1 MVDKKK
7 KKMVITTL
15 VCVLVFIAVG
25 YALLTQ
31 AIKVGVEGTLNGVW
45 DVYISDIKLKN
56 STGRAQEVNPASVSN
71 KVNANFEVDLYMP
84 GDSVEYEVT
93 VKNDGNIDATLR
105 TVTTNATNTNEDI
118 RFTHTIK
125 QGEVLKKESETK
137 FTFKIVFDERATT
150 LPTNSDPIEVTMKLD
165 YLQNTG
171 NSLYVPTN
179 ITTDNTCF
187 SYNASGVITKYDYS
201 CGNEVSI
208 PESIDGVNIK
218 SIANNAFVAS
228 DNTKPLQSINMENAS
243 YLTTFSFSDFTNLK
257 HATLPRTLVEIP
269 QMAFFNCPLTTINLP
284 GTVEKIGNYAFKGT
298 SLSGS
303 LYLPNSLKTIG
314 VRAFASLK
322 LTGTLTIPD
331 SVTTISN
338 EAFNN
343 NKFTKLVIGQNSS
356 LTTIGDYAFS
366 GTSLSGS
373 LYLPNSLKTIGVR
386 AFASLKLTGT
396 LTIPDSVTT
405 ISSEAFYNNKFTKLV
420 IGQNSSLTTIGNNA
434 FRNNQISNAIAL
446 PKSLTTVGYNAFRA
460 NSISKLALNYGL
472 KSIGYEAFESNKIT
486 GTINIPVTVE
496 KIDTQAFNSN
506 QIEAVIF
513 NKNSALTTLGSYAFA
528 QNKISNAIMM
538 PKGLTKI
545 SSYVFSNNTISSL
558 SFEEGSV
565 ATVIERNAFSAQS
578 NSIKGKLEIPA
589 SVTSIDF
596 WAFTRALNV
605 ESLTFGENSKLT
617 TLGEAVFT
625 NNIIKKVVIPSSL
638 VSINW
643 GGQRGSFTQAGI
655 EELIFEENSHLEKID
670 ALAFQL
676 NKISKVVI
684 PKSVKT
690 IGVQAFHSNQI
701 ASLTFEAGSVLTTVG
716 EQAFSINA
724 LTTEGLGKLPSTLTS
739 LATNAFLRN
748 PGLTQITL
756 TSPTDIEGWP
766 DGGTA
771 DVYYGNDKLAKIVY
785 ER

>member
-269 QMAFFNCPLTTINLP
+269 QKAFFNCPLTTINLP
-284 GTVEKIGNYAFKGT
+284 DTVEKIDNYAFGGT

-314 VRAFASLK
+314 ISAFE
-322 LTGTLTIPD
+322 G
-331 SVTTISN
+331 
-338 EAFNN
+338 
-343 NKFTKLVIGQNSS
+343 
-356 LTTIGDYAFS
+356 
-366 GTSLSGS
+366 
-373 LYLPNSLKTIGVR
+373 
-386 AFASLKLTGT
+386 LKLTGT

-472 KSIGYEAFESNKIT
+472 KSIGYEAFEGNKIT

-496 KIDTQAFNSN
+496 KIDAQAFRLN

-513 NKNSALTTLGSYAFA
+513 NKNSALTTLGYYAFA
-528 QNKISNAIMM
+528 QNKISNVIMIPKNLKAIQEF
-538 PKGLTKI
+538 TFWSNII
-545 SSYVFSNNTISSL
+545 SGVT
-558 SFEEGSV
+558 FEEGSQLKSIGKRAFQANYDSNG
-565 ATVIERNAFSAQS
+565 ATITGSLN
-578 NSIKGKLEIPA
+578 IPP
-589 SVTSIDF
+589 S
-596 WAFTRALNV
+596 V
-605 ESLTFGENSKLT
+605 ESIGFMAFKEALKNIDELNFGENSQLKT
-617 TLGEAVFT
+617 IYSAAFASSH
-625 NNIIKKVVIPSSL
+625 IKKVTIPKS
-638 VSINW
+638 VTTIEK
-643 GGQRGSFTQAGI
+643 TQSQGAAFESAGI
-655 EELIFEENSHLEKID
+655 EELIFEEGSQLETIDNAVFSQNS
-670 ALAFQL
+670 
-676 NKISKVVI
+676 ISKVVI

-690 IGVQAFHSNQI
+690 INPLAFYRNRIS
-701 ASLTFEAGSVLTTVG
+701 SLTFEEGSQLTTIG
-716 EQAFSINA
+716 NEAFNRNL
-724 LTTEGLGKLPSTLTS
+724 LTNDGLGKLPSTLTT
-739 LATNAFLRN
+739 LATNAFISN
-748 PGLTQITL
+748 PSLTKITL
-756 TSPTDIEGWP
+756 TSPIDIDGWA
-766 DGGTA
+766 DGSTVDGKT
-771 DVYYGNDKLAKIVY
+771 VTY

>member
-15 VCVLVFIAVG
+15 VCVLVFMAVG

-243 YLTTFSFSDFTNLK
+243 YLTTFSFSNFTNLK

-269 QMAFFNCPLTTINLP
+269 QKAFFNCPLTTINLP

-314 VRAFASLK
+314 ISAFEGLK
-322 LTGTLTIPD
+322 LTRTLTIPD

-338 EAFNN
+338 EAFYND
-343 NKFTKLVIGQNSS
+343 KFTKLVIG
-356 LTTIGDYAFS
+356 
-366 GTSLSGS
+366 
-373 LYLPNSLKTIGVR
+373 P
-386 AFASLKLTGT
+386 
-396 LTIPDSVTT
+396 
-405 ISSEAFYNNKFTKLV
+405 
-420 IGQNSSLTTIGNNA
+420 NSSLTTIGNNA

-460 NSISKLALNYGL
+460 NSIPKLALNYGL

-496 KIDTQAFNSN
+496 KIDTQAFRKN

-513 NKNSALTTLGSYAFA
+513 NKNSALTTLGSYAFSN
-528 QNKISNAIMM
+528 NKISNAIMM

-565 ATVIERNAFSAQS
+565 ATVIERNAFSDQAK
-578 NSIKGKLEIPA
+578 SIKGTLEIPA
-589 SVTSIDF
+589 SVTSINF
-596 WAFTRALNV
+596 WAFTGALNV
-605 ESLTFGENSKLT
+605 ESLTFGENSKLI

-638 VSINW
+638 VTIGS
-643 GGQRGSFTQAGI
+643 GGQGGAFTNAGI
-655 EELIFEENSHLEKID
+655 EELIFEENSHLETI
-670 ALAFQL
+670 ATRAFQI
-676 NKISKVVI
+676 NKISSVVI

-690 IGVQAFHSNQI
+690 ISFNAFGNNTIKNLS
-701 ASLTFEAGSVLTTVG
+701 FEAGSVLTTVG
-716 EQAFSINA
+716 EQAFSMNA
-724 LTTEGLGKLPSTLTS
+724 LTTEGLGKFPSTLTS
-739 LATNAFLRN
+739 LGTNAFSGN
-748 PGLTQITL
+748 SGLTQITL

-766 DGGTA
+766 DGGTV
-771 DVYYGNDKLAKIVY
+771 DVYYGKLAKIVY

>member
-269 QMAFFNCPLTTINLP
+269 QKAFFNCPLTTINLP

-303 LYLPNSLKTIG
+303 LYLPKSLKTIG
-314 VRAFASLK
+314 ISAFDSLK

-338 EAFNN
+338 
-343 NKFTKLVIGQNSS
+343 
-356 LTTIGDYAFS
+356 
-366 GTSLSGS
+366 
-373 LYLPNSLKTIGVR
+373 
-386 AFASLKLTGT
+386 
-396 LTIPDSVTT
+396 
-405 ISSEAFYNNKFTKLV
+405 EAFYNNKFTKLV

-446 PKSLTTVGYNAFRA
+446 PKSVTTIGNNTFCN
-460 NSISKLALNYGL
+460 NSIPELALNYGL
-472 KSIGYEAFESNKIT
+472 KSIGSHAFDTNKIT

-496 KIDTQAFNSN
+496 KIDTQAFKSN

-528 QNKISNAIMM
+528 QNKISNVIMI
-538 PKGLTKI
+538 PKNLKALQEFTFFSNKI
-545 SSYVFSNNTISSL
+545 SGVT
-558 SFEEGSV
+558 FEEGSQLKS
-565 ATVIERNAFSAQS
+565 IGKRAFQANRDS
-578 NSIKGKLEIPA
+578 NGSTMTGSLNIPP
-589 SVTSIDF
+589 S
-596 WAFTRALNV
+596 V
-605 ESLTFGENSKLT
+605 ESVGFMAFKEALKNIDELNFGENSQLKT
-617 TLGEAVFT
+617 IYSAAFASSH
-625 NNIIKKVVIPSSL
+625 IKKVTIPKS
-638 VSINW
+638 VTTIEK
-643 GGQRGSFTQAGI
+643 TQSQGAAFESAGI
-655 EELIFEENSHLEKID
+655 EELIFEEGSQLETIDNAVFSQNS
-670 ALAFQL
+670 
-676 NKISKVVI
+676 ISKVVI

-690 IGVQAFHSNQI
+690 INSSAFYRNRIS
-701 ASLTFEAGSVLTTVG
+701 SLTFEEGSQLTTIG
-716 EQAFSINA
+716 NEAFNNNS
-724 LTTEGLGKLPSTLTS
+724 LTNDGLGKLPSTLTT
-739 LATNAFLRN
+739 LATNAFISN
-748 PGLTQITL
+748 PSLTKITL
-756 TSPTDIEGWP
+756 TSPTDIDGWA
-766 DGGTA
+766 DGSTVDGKT
-771 DVYYGNDKLAKIVY
+771 VTY

>member
-257 HATLPRTLVEIP
+257 HATLPRTLVEIS
-269 QMAFFNCPLTTINLP
+269 QKAFFNCPLTTINLP
-284 GTVEKIGNYAFKGT
+284 GTVEKIGNYAFEGT

-303 LYLPNSLKTIG
+303 LYLPNSLKAIG
-314 VRAFASLK
+314 M
-322 LTGTLTIPD
+322 G
-331 SVTTISN
+331 
-338 EAFNN
+338 
-343 NKFTKLVIGQNSS
+343 
-356 LTTIGDYAFS
+356 
-366 GTSLSGS
+366 
-373 LYLPNSLKTIGVR
+373 

-420 IGQNSSLTTIGNNA
+420 IGPNSSLTTIGNNA

-528 QNKISNAIMM
+528 QNKISNVIMI
-538 PKGLTKI
+538 PKNLKVIQEFTFWSNII
-545 SSYVFSNNTISSL
+545 SGVT
-558 SFEEGSV
+558 FEEGSQLKSIGKRAFQFNYDSNG
-565 ATVIERNAFSAQS
+565 ATITGSLN
-578 NSIKGKLEIPA
+578 IPP
-589 SVTSIDF
+589 S
-596 WAFTRALNV
+596 V
-605 ESLTFGENSKLT
+605 ESVGFMAFKEALKNIDELNFGENSQLKT
-617 TLGEAVFT
+617 IYSAAFAVSH
-625 NNIIKKVVIPSSL
+625 IKKVTIPKSVTTMERNMSQGAAFQ
-638 VSINW
+638 S
-643 GGQRGSFTQAGI
+643 AGI
-655 EELIFEENSHLEKID
+655 KELIFEEGSQLETIDNAVFSQNS
-670 ALAFQL
+670 
-676 NKISKVVI
+676 ISKVVI

-690 IGVQAFHSNQI
+690 INPLAFYRNRIS
-701 ASLTFEAGSVLTTVG
+701 SLTFEEGSQLTTIG
-716 EQAFSINA
+716 NEAFNNNS
-724 LTTEGLGKLPSTLTS
+724 LTNDGLGKLPSTLTT
-739 LATNAFLRN
+739 LATNAFISN
-748 PGLTQITL
+748 PSLTKITL
-756 TSPTDIEGWP
+756 TSPTDIDGWA
-766 DGGTA
+766 DGSTVDGKT
-771 DVYYGNDKLAKIVY
+771 VTY

>member
-218 SIANNAFVAS
+218 SIATNAFVAS

-269 QMAFFNCPLTTINLP
+269 QKAFFNCPLTTINLP

-314 VRAFASLK
+314 ISAFE
-322 LTGTLTIPD
+322 G
-331 SVTTISN
+331 
-338 EAFNN
+338 
-343 NKFTKLVIGQNSS
+343 
-356 LTTIGDYAFS
+356 
-366 GTSLSGS
+366 
-373 LYLPNSLKTIGVR
+373 
-386 AFASLKLTGT
+386 LKLTGT

-496 KIDTQAFNSN
+496 KIDAQAFKSN

-513 NKNSALTTLGSYAFA
+513 NKDSALTTLGSYAFSN
-528 QNKISNAIMM
+528 NKISNAIMM

-565 ATVIERNAFSAQS
+565 ATVIERNAFSGQAK
-578 NSIKGKLEIPA
+578 SIKGTLEIPA

-596 WAFTRALNV
+596 WAFTGALDVNL
-605 ESLTFGENSKLT
+605 LTFGENSKLI
-617 TLGEAVFT
+617 TLGEVVFT

-638 VSINW
+638 VTVGS
-643 GGQRGSFTQAGI
+643 GGQGGAFTNAGI
-655 EELIFEENSHLEKID
+655 EELIFEENSHLETIETR
-670 ALAFQL
+670 AFQI
-676 NKISKVVI
+676 NKISSVVI

-690 IGVQAFHSNQI
+690 ISFNAFGNNAIKNLS
-701 ASLTFEAGSVLTTVG
+701 FEAGSVLTTIG
-716 EQAFSINA
+716 EQAFSLNA
-724 LTTEGLGKLPSTLTS
+724 LTTEGLGKLPNTLTS
-739 LATNAFLRN
+739 LATNAFSAN
-748 PGLTQITL
+748 AGLTQITL
-756 TSPTDIEGWP
+756 TSPTDLEGWP
-766 DGGTA
+766 DGGTV
-771 DVYYGNDKLAKIVY
+771 DVYYGKLAKIVY

>member
-56 STGRAQEVNPASVSN
+56 STGRAQELNPAYVSN

-105 TVTTNATNTNEDI
+105 TIATNATNTNEDI

-208 PESIDGVNIK
+208 PESIDGVNIN

-243 YLTTFSFSDFTNLK
+243 YLTTFTFSDFTNLK
-257 HATLPRTLVEIP
+257 YATLPKTLVEIP
-269 QMAFFNCPLTTINLP
+269 QKAFFNCPLTTINLP
-284 GTVEKIGNYAFKGT
+284 DTVEKIDNYAFKGT

-303 LYLPNSLKTIG
+303 LYLPKSLKTIG
-314 VRAFASLK
+314 VGAFDSLK

-338 EAFNN
+338 EAFYN
-343 NKFTKLVIGQNSS
+343 NKFTKLVISQNSS
-356 LTTIGDYAFS
+356 LTTIGD
-366 GTSLSGS
+366 
-373 LYLPNSLKTIGVR
+373 
-386 AFASLKLTGT
+386 
-396 LTIPDSVTT
+396 
-405 ISSEAFYNNKFTKLV
+405 
-420 IGQNSSLTTIGNNA
+420 NA

-446 PKSLTTVGYNAFRA
+446 PKSVITIGNNTFCN

-472 KSIGYEAFESNKIT
+472 KSIGNYAFGTNKIT

-496 KIDTQAFNSN
+496 KIDAQAFKSN
-506 QIEAVIF
+506 KIEAVIF

-528 QNKISNAIMM
+528 QNKISNVIMI
-538 PKGLTKI
+538 PKNLKVIQEFTFWSNII
-545 SSYVFSNNTISSL
+545 SGVT
-558 SFEEGSV
+558 FEEGSQLKSIGNRAFQANRDSNG
-565 ATVIERNAFSAQS
+565 ATITGSLN
-578 NSIKGKLEIPA
+578 IPP
-589 SVTSIDF
+589 S
-596 WAFTRALNV
+596 V
-605 ESLTFGENSKLT
+605 ESIGFMAFKEALKNIDELNFGENSQLKT
-617 TLGEAVFT
+617 IYSAAFASSH
-625 NNIIKKVVIPSSL
+625 IKKVTIPKSVTTMERNMSQGAAFE
-638 VSINW
+638 S
-643 GGQRGSFTQAGI
+643 AGI
-655 EELIFEENSHLEKID
+655 EELIFEEGSQLETIDNAVFSQNS
-670 ALAFQL
+670 
-676 NKISKVVI
+676 ISKVVI

-690 IGVQAFHSNQI
+690 INSLAFYRNRIS
-701 ASLTFEAGSVLTTVG
+701 SLTFEEGSQLTTIG
-716 EQAFSINA
+716 DEAFNNNS
-724 LTTEGLGKLPSTLTS
+724 LTNDGLGKLPSTLTT
-739 LATNAFLRN
+739 LATNAFILN
-748 PGLTQITL
+748 PSLTKITL

-766 DGGTA
+766 DGSTVDGKT
-771 DVYYGNDKLAKIVY
+771 VTY

>member
-15 VCVLVFIAVG
+15 VCVLVFMAVG

-331 SVTTISN
+331 SVTTIS
-338 EAFNN
+338 
-343 NKFTKLVIGQNSS
+343 
-356 LTTIGDYAFS
+356 
-366 GTSLSGS
+366 
-373 LYLPNSLKTIGVR
+373 
-386 AFASLKLTGT
+386 
-396 LTIPDSVTT
+396 
-405 ISSEAFYNNKFTKLV
+405 SEAFYNNKFTKLV

-643 GGQRGSFTQAGI
+643 GGQGGSFTQAGI

>member
-218 SIANNAFVAS
+218 SIANDAFVAS

-257 HATLPRTLVEIP
+257 HTTLPKTLVEIP
-269 QMAFFNCPLTTINLP
+269 QAAFFNCPLTTINLP
-284 GTVEKIGNYAFKGT
+284 DTVEKIDNYAFEGT

-303 LYLPNSLKTIG
+303 LYLPNSLKTVGIS
-314 VRAFASLK
+314 AFE
-322 LTGTLTIPD
+322 G
-331 SVTTISN
+331 
-338 EAFNN
+338 
-343 NKFTKLVIGQNSS
+343 
-356 LTTIGDYAFS
+356 
-366 GTSLSGS
+366 
-373 LYLPNSLKTIGVR
+373 
-386 AFASLKLTGT
+386 LKLTGT

-472 KSIGYEAFESNKIT
+472 KSIGYEAFEGNKIT

-496 KIDTQAFNSN
+496 KIDAQAFRLN

-513 NKNSALTTLGSYAFA
+513 NKNSALTTLGYYAFA
-528 QNKISNAIMM
+528 QNKISNVIMIPKNLKAIQEF
-538 PKGLTKI
+538 TFWSNII
-545 SSYVFSNNTISSL
+545 SGVT
-558 SFEEGSV
+558 FEEGSQLKSIGKRAFQANYDSNG
-565 ATVIERNAFSAQS
+565 ATITGSLN
-578 NSIKGKLEIPA
+578 IPP
-589 SVTSIDF
+589 S
-596 WAFTRALNV
+596 V
-605 ESLTFGENSKLT
+605 ESIGFMAFKEALKNIDELNFGENSQLKT
-617 TLGEAVFT
+617 IYSAAFASSH
-625 NNIIKKVVIPSSL
+625 IKKVTIPKS
-638 VSINW
+638 VTTIEK
-643 GGQRGSFTQAGI
+643 TQSQGAAFESAGI
-655 EELIFEENSHLEKID
+655 EELIFEEGSQLETIDNAVFSQNS
-670 ALAFQL
+670 
-676 NKISKVVI
+676 ISKVVI

-690 IGVQAFHSNQI
+690 INPLAFYRNRIS
-701 ASLTFEAGSVLTTVG
+701 SLTFEEGSQLTTIG
-716 EQAFSINA
+716 NGAFNNNS
-724 LTTEGLGKLPSTLTS
+724 LTNDGLGKLPSTLTT
-739 LATNAFLRN
+739 LATNAFISN
-748 PGLTQITL
+748 PSLTKITL
-756 TSPTDIEGWP
+756 TSPIDIDGWA
-766 DGGTA
+766 DGSTVDGKT
-771 DVYYGNDKLAKIVY
+771 VTY

>member
-269 QMAFFNCPLTTINLP
+269 QKAFFNCPLTTINLP
-284 GTVEKIGNYAFKGT
+284 GTVEKIGNYAFEGT

-303 LYLPNSLKTIG
+303 LYLPNSLKAIG
-314 VRAFASLK
+314 M
-322 LTGTLTIPD
+322 G
-331 SVTTISN
+331 
-338 EAFNN
+338 
-343 NKFTKLVIGQNSS
+343 
-356 LTTIGDYAFS
+356 
-366 GTSLSGS
+366 
-373 LYLPNSLKTIGVR
+373 

-420 IGQNSSLTTIGNNA
+420 IGPNSSLTTIGNNA

-496 KIDTQAFNSN
+496 KIDTQAFQSN

-528 QNKISNAIMM
+528 QNKISNVIMI
-538 PKGLTKI
+538 PKNLKALQEFTFWSNII
-545 SSYVFSNNTISSL
+545 SGVT
-558 SFEEGSV
+558 FEEGSQLKSIGKRAFQFNYDSNG
-565 ATVIERNAFSAQS
+565 ATITGSLN
-578 NSIKGKLEIPA
+578 IPP
-589 SVTSIDF
+589 S
-596 WAFTRALNV
+596 V
-605 ESLTFGENSKLT
+605 ESVGFMAFKEALKNIDELNFGENSQLKT
-617 TLGEAVFT
+617 IYSAAFASSR
-625 NNIIKKVVIPSSL
+625 IKKVTIPKSVTTIEKNQSQGAAFE
-638 VSINW
+638 S
-643 GGQRGSFTQAGI
+643 AGI
-655 EELIFEENSHLEKID
+655 EELIFEEGSQLETIDNAVFSQNS
-670 ALAFQL
+670 
-676 NKISKVVI
+676 ISKVVI

-690 IGVQAFHSNQI
+690 INPLAFYRNRIS
-701 ASLTFEAGSVLTTVG
+701 SLTFEEGSQLTTIG
-716 EQAFSINA
+716 NGAFNNNS
-724 LTTEGLGKLPSTLTS
+724 LTNDGLGKLPSTLTT
-739 LATNAFLRN
+739 LATNAFISN
-748 PGLTQITL
+748 PSLTKITL
-756 TSPTDIEGWP
+756 TSPTDIDGWA
-766 DGGTA
+766 DGSTVDGKT
-771 DVYYGNDKLAKIVY
+771 VTY

>member
-269 QMAFFNCPLTTINLP
+269 QKAFFNCPLTTINLP

-314 VRAFASLK
+314 IGAFDSLK

-338 EAFNN
+338 EAF
-343 NKFTKLVIGQNSS
+343 
-356 LTTIGDYAFS
+356 
-366 GTSLSGS
+366 
-373 LYLPNSLKTIGVR
+373 
-386 AFASLKLTGT
+386 
-396 LTIPDSVTT
+396 
-405 ISSEAFYNNKFTKLV
+405 YNNKFTKLV
-420 IGQNSSLTTIGNNA
+420 ISQNSSLTTIGNNA

-446 PKSLTTVGYNAFRA
+446 PKSVTTIGNNTFCN
-460 NSISKLALNYGL
+460 NSIPELALNYGL
-472 KSIGYEAFESNKIT
+472 KSIGNYAFGTNKIT

-496 KIDTQAFNSN
+496 KIDAQAFKSN

-513 NKNSALTTLGSYAFA
+513 NKDSALTTLGSYAFS

-565 ATVIERNAFSAQS
+565 ATVIERNAFSGQAK
-578 NSIKGKLEIPA
+578 SIKGTLEIPA

-596 WAFTRALNV
+596 WAFTGALDVNL
-605 ESLTFGENSKLT
+605 LTFGENSKLI

-638 VSINW
+638 VTVGS
-643 GGQRGSFTQAGI
+643 GGQGGAFTNAGI
-655 EELIFEENSHLEKID
+655 EELIFEENSHLETIETR
-670 ALAFQL
+670 AFQI
-676 NKISKVVI
+676 NKISSVVI

-690 IGVQAFHSNQI
+690 ISFNAFSHNTIKNLS
-701 ASLTFEAGSVLTTVG
+701 FEAGSVLTTIG
-716 EQAFSINA
+716 KEAFSLNA
-724 LTTEGLGKLPSTLTS
+724 LTTEGLGKLPNTLTS
-739 LATNAFLRN
+739 LATNAFSAN
-748 PGLTQITL
+748 AGLTQITL

-766 DGGTA
+766 DGGTV
-771 DVYYGNDKLAKIVY
+771 DVYYGKLAKIVY

>member
-218 SIANNAFVAS
+218 SIANDAFVAS

-257 HATLPRTLVEIP
+257 HTTLPKTLVEIP
-269 QMAFFNCPLTTINLP
+269 QAAFFNCPLTTINLP
-284 GTVEKIGNYAFKGT
+284 DTVEKIDNYAFEGT

-314 VRAFASLK
+314 ISAFE
-322 LTGTLTIPD
+322 G
-331 SVTTISN
+331 
-338 EAFNN
+338 
-343 NKFTKLVIGQNSS
+343 
-356 LTTIGDYAFS
+356 
-366 GTSLSGS
+366 
-373 LYLPNSLKTIGVR
+373 
-386 AFASLKLTGT
+386 LKLTGT

-472 KSIGYEAFESNKIT
+472 KSIGYEAFEGNKIT

-496 KIDTQAFNSN
+496 KIDAQAFRLN

-513 NKNSALTTLGSYAFA
+513 NKNSALTTLGYYAFA
-528 QNKISNAIMM
+528 QNKISNVIMIPKNLKAIQEF
-538 PKGLTKI
+538 TFWSNII
-545 SSYVFSNNTISSL
+545 SGVT
-558 SFEEGSV
+558 FEEGSQLKSIGKRAFQANYDSNG
-565 ATVIERNAFSAQS
+565 ATITGSLN
-578 NSIKGKLEIPA
+578 IPP
-589 SVTSIDF
+589 S
-596 WAFTRALNV
+596 V
-605 ESLTFGENSKLT
+605 ESIGFMAFKEALKNIDELNFGENSQLKT
-617 TLGEAVFT
+617 IYSAAFASSH
-625 NNIIKKVVIPSSL
+625 IKKVTIPKS
-638 VSINW
+638 VTTIEK
-643 GGQRGSFTQAGI
+643 TQSQGAAFESAGI
-655 EELIFEENSHLEKID
+655 EELIFEEGSQLETIDNAVFSQNS
-670 ALAFQL
+670 
-676 NKISKVVI
+676 ISKVVI

-690 IGVQAFHSNQI
+690 INPLAFYRNRIS
-701 ASLTFEAGSVLTTVG
+701 SLTFEEGSQLTTIG
-716 EQAFSINA
+716 NEAFNNNS
-724 LTTEGLGKLPSTLTS
+724 LTNDGLGKLPSTLTT
-739 LATNAFLRN
+739 LATNAFISN
-748 PGLTQITL
+748 PSLTKITL
-756 TSPTDIEGWP
+756 TSPIDIDGWA
-766 DGGTA
+766 DGSTVDGKT
-771 DVYYGNDKLAKIVY
+771 VTY

>member
-125 QGEVLKKESETK
+125 QGEVLKKESETT

-150 LPTNSDPIEVTMKLD
+150 LPTNPDPIEVTMKLD

-218 SIANNAFVAS
+218 SIANDAFVAS

-257 HATLPRTLVEIP
+257 HTTLPKTLVEIP
-269 QMAFFNCPLTTINLP
+269 QAAFFNCPLTTINLP
-284 GTVEKIGNYAFKGT
+284 DTVEKIDNYAFGGT

-314 VRAFASLK
+314 ISAFE
-322 LTGTLTIPD
+322 G
-331 SVTTISN
+331 
-338 EAFNN
+338 
-343 NKFTKLVIGQNSS
+343 
-356 LTTIGDYAFS
+356 
-366 GTSLSGS
+366 
-373 LYLPNSLKTIGVR
+373 
-386 AFASLKLTGT
+386 LKLTGT

-472 KSIGYEAFESNKIT
+472 KSIGYEAFEGNKIT

-496 KIDTQAFNSN
+496 KIDAQAFRLN

-513 NKNSALTTLGSYAFA
+513 NKNSALTTLGYYAFA
-528 QNKISNAIMM
+528 QNKISNVIMIPKNLKAIQEF
-538 PKGLTKI
+538 TFWSNII
-545 SSYVFSNNTISSL
+545 SGVT
-558 SFEEGSV
+558 FEEGSQLKSIGKRAFQFNYDSNG
-565 ATVIERNAFSAQS
+565 ATITGSLN
-578 NSIKGKLEIPA
+578 IPP
-589 SVTSIDF
+589 S
-596 WAFTRALNV
+596 V
-605 ESLTFGENSKLT
+605 ESIGFMAFKEALKNIDELNFGENSQLKT
-617 TLGEAVFT
+617 IYSAAFASSH
-625 NNIIKKVVIPSSL
+625 IKKVTIPKS
-638 VSINW
+638 VTTIEK
-643 GGQRGSFTQAGI
+643 TQSQGAAFESAGI
-655 EELIFEENSHLEKID
+655 EELIFEEGSQLETIDNAVFSQNS
-670 ALAFQL
+670 
-676 NKISKVVI
+676 ISKVVI

-690 IGVQAFHSNQI
+690 INPLAFYRNRIS
-701 ASLTFEAGSVLTTVG
+701 SLTFEEGSQLTTIG
-716 EQAFSINA
+716 NEAFNNNS
-724 LTTEGLGKLPSTLTS
+724 LTNDGLGKLPSTLTT
-739 LATNAFLRN
+739 LATNAFISN
-748 PGLTQITL
+748 PSLTKITL
-756 TSPTDIEGWP
+756 TSPTDIDGWA
-766 DGGTA
+766 DGSTVDGKT
-771 DVYYGNDKLAKIVY
+771 VTY

>member
-257 HATLPRTLVEIP
+257 HVTLPKTLVEIS
-269 QMAFFNCPLTTINLP
+269 QKAFFNCPLTTINLP
-284 GTVEKIGNYAFKGT
+284 GTVEK
-298 SLSGS
+298 
-303 LYLPNSLKTIG
+303 
-314 VRAFASLK
+314 
-322 LTGTLTIPD
+322 
-331 SVTTISN
+331 
-338 EAFNN
+338 
-343 NKFTKLVIGQNSS
+343 
-356 LTTIGDYAFS
+356 IGDYAFS

-373 LYLPNSLKTIGVR
+373 LYLPNSLKTIGIG
-386 AFASLKLTGT
+386 AFNSLKLTGT

-405 ISSEAFYNNKFTKLV
+405 ISNEAFYNNKFTKLV
-420 IGQNSSLTTIGNNA
+420 IGPNSSLTTIGNNA

-496 KIDTQAFNSN
+496 KIDTQAFQSN

-528 QNKISNAIMM
+528 QNKISNVIMI
-538 PKGLTKI
+538 PKNLKALQEFTFWSNII
-545 SSYVFSNNTISSL
+545 SGVT
-558 SFEEGSV
+558 FEEGSQLKSIGKRAFQFNYDSNG
-565 ATVIERNAFSAQS
+565 ATITGSLN
-578 NSIKGKLEIPA
+578 IPP
-589 SVTSIDF
+589 S
-596 WAFTRALNV
+596 V
-605 ESLTFGENSKLT
+605 ESVGFMAFKEALKNIDELNFGENSQLKT
-617 TLGEAVFT
+617 IYSAAFASSR
-625 NNIIKKVVIPSSL
+625 IKKVTIPKSVTTIEKNQSQGAAFE
-638 VSINW
+638 S
-643 GGQRGSFTQAGI
+643 AGI
-655 EELIFEENSHLEKID
+655 EELIFEEGSQLETIDNAVFSQNS
-670 ALAFQL
+670 
-676 NKISKVVI
+676 ISKVVI

-690 IGVQAFHSNQI
+690 INPLAFYRNRIS
-701 ASLTFEAGSVLTTVG
+701 SLTFEEGSQLTTIG
-716 EQAFSINA
+716 NGAFNNNS
-724 LTTEGLGKLPSTLTS
+724 LTNDGLGKLPSTLTT
-739 LATNAFLRN
+739 LATNAFISN
-748 PGLTQITL
+748 PSLTKITL
-756 TSPTDIEGWP
+756 TSPTDIDGWA
-766 DGGTA
+766 DGSTVDGKT
-771 DVYYGNDKLAKIVY
+771 VTY

>member
-269 QMAFFNCPLTTINLP
+269 QKAFFNCPLTTINLP

-314 VRAFASLK
+314 ISAFE
-322 LTGTLTIPD
+322 G
-331 SVTTISN
+331 
-338 EAFNN
+338 
-343 NKFTKLVIGQNSS
+343 
-356 LTTIGDYAFS
+356 
-366 GTSLSGS
+366 
-373 LYLPNSLKTIGVR
+373 
-386 AFASLKLTGT
+386 LKLTGT

-496 KIDTQAFNSN
+496 KIDAQAFKSN

-513 NKNSALTTLGSYAFA
+513 NKDSALTTLGSYAFSN
-528 QNKISNAIMM
+528 NKISNAIMM

-565 ATVIERNAFSAQS
+565 ATVIERNAFSGQAK
-578 NSIKGKLEIPA
+578 SIKGTLEIPA

-596 WAFTRALNV
+596 WAFTGALDVNL
-605 ESLTFGENSKLT
+605 LTFGENSKLI

-638 VSINW
+638 VTVGS
-643 GGQRGSFTQAGI
+643 GGQGGAFTNAGI
-655 EELIFEENSHLEKID
+655 EELIFEENSHLETIETR
-670 ALAFQL
+670 AFQI
-676 NKISKVVI
+676 NKISSVVI

-690 IGVQAFHSNQI
+690 ISFNAFGNNAIKNLS
-701 ASLTFEAGSVLTTVG
+701 FEAGSVLTTIG
-716 EQAFSINA
+716 EQAFSLNA
-724 LTTEGLGKLPSTLTS
+724 LTTEGLGKLPNTLTS
-739 LATNAFLRN
+739 LATNAFSAN
-748 PGLTQITL
+748 AGLTQITL
-756 TSPTDIEGWP
+756 TSPTDLEGWP
-766 DGGTA
+766 DGGTV
-771 DVYYGNDKLAKIVY
+771 DVYYGKLAKIVY

>member
-15 VCVLVFIAVG
+15 VCVLVFMAVG

-218 SIANNAFVAS
+218 SIANDAFVAS

-257 HATLPRTLVEIP
+257 HTTLPKTLVEIP
-269 QMAFFNCPLTTINLP
+269 QAAFFNCPLTTINLP
-284 GTVEKIGNYAFKGT
+284 DTVEKIDNYAFGGT

-314 VRAFASLK
+314 ISAFE
-322 LTGTLTIPD
+322 G
-331 SVTTISN
+331 
-338 EAFNN
+338 
-343 NKFTKLVIGQNSS
+343 
-356 LTTIGDYAFS
+356 
-366 GTSLSGS
+366 
-373 LYLPNSLKTIGVR
+373 
-386 AFASLKLTGT
+386 LKLTGT

-405 ISSEAFYNNKFTKLV
+405 ISSEAFYNTKFTKLV

-472 KSIGYEAFESNKIT
+472 KSIGYEAFEGNKIT

-496 KIDTQAFNSN
+496 KIDAQAFRLN

-513 NKNSALTTLGSYAFA
+513 NKNSALTTLGYYAFA
-528 QNKISNAIMM
+528 QNKISNVIMIPKNLKAIQEF
-538 PKGLTKI
+538 TFWSNII
-545 SSYVFSNNTISSL
+545 SGVT
-558 SFEEGSV
+558 FEEGSQLKSIGKRAFQANYDSNG
-565 ATVIERNAFSAQS
+565 ATITGSLN
-578 NSIKGKLEIPA
+578 IPP
-589 SVTSIDF
+589 S
-596 WAFTRALNV
+596 V
-605 ESLTFGENSKLT
+605 ESIGFMAFKEALKNIDELNFGENSQLKT
-617 TLGEAVFT
+617 IYSAAFASSH
-625 NNIIKKVVIPSSL
+625 IKKVTIPKS
-638 VSINW
+638 VTTIEK
-643 GGQRGSFTQAGI
+643 TQSQGAAFESAGI
-655 EELIFEENSHLEKID
+655 EELIFEEGSQLETIDNAVFSQNS
-670 ALAFQL
+670 
-676 NKISKVVI
+676 ISKVVI

-690 IGVQAFHSNQI
+690 INPLAFYRNRIS
-701 ASLTFEAGSVLTTVG
+701 SLTFEEGSQLTTIG
-716 EQAFSINA
+716 NGAFNNNS
-724 LTTEGLGKLPSTLTS
+724 LTNDGLGKLPSTLTT
-739 LATNAFLRN
+739 LATNAFISN
-748 PGLTQITL
+748 PSLTKITL
-756 TSPTDIEGWP
+756 TSPTDIDGWA
-766 DGGTA
+766 DGSTVDGKT
-771 DVYYGNDKLAKIVY
+771 VTY

>member
-1 MVDKKK
+1 MMDKKK
-7 KKMVITTL
+7 KKKVITTL
-15 VCVLVFIAVG
+15 ACVLVFIAVG

-31 AIKVGVEGTLNGVW
+31 AIKVEVEGTLNGVW
-45 DVYISDIKLKN
+45 GVYISDIKLKN

-105 TVTTNATNTNEDI
+105 AVTTNATNTNEDI

-218 SIANNAFVAS
+218 SIATNAFVAS

-257 HATLPRTLVEIP
+257 YATLPKTLVEIP
-269 QMAFFNCPLTTINLP
+269 QKAFFNCPLTTINLP
-284 GTVEKIGNYAFKGT
+284 DTVEKIGNYAFKGT

-314 VRAFASLK
+314 VSAF
-322 LTGTLTIPD
+322 D
-331 SVTTISN
+331 
-338 EAFNN
+338 
-343 NKFTKLVIGQNSS
+343 
-356 LTTIGDYAFS
+356 
-366 GTSLSGS
+366 
-373 LYLPNSLKTIGVR
+373 
-386 AFASLKLTGT
+386 SLKLTGT

-446 PKSLTTVGYNAFRA
+446 PKSVTTIGNNTFGT
-460 NSISKLALNYGL
+460 NSIPKLALNYGL
-472 KSIGYEAFESNKIT
+472 KSIGSEAFVANKIT

-496 KIDTQAFNSN
+496 KIDTQAFRSN

-528 QNKISNAIMM
+528 QNKISNVIMIPKNLKAIQEF
-538 PKGLTKI
+538 TFWSNRI
-545 SSYVFSNNTISSL
+545 SGVT
-558 SFEEGSV
+558 FEEESQLKSIGKRAFQANRDSNGYTITGSL
-565 ATVIERNAFSAQS
+565 N
-578 NSIKGKLEIPA
+578 IPP
-589 SVTSIDF
+589 S
-596 WAFTRALNV
+596 V
-605 ESLTFGENSKLT
+605 ESVGFMAFKEALKNVDELNFGENSQLKT
-617 TLGEAVFT
+617 IYSAAFAVA
-625 NNIIKKVVIPSSL
+625 NIKKVTIPKS
-638 VSINW
+638 VTTIEK
-643 GGQRGSFTQAGI
+643 TQSQGAAFQSAGI
-655 EELIFEENSHLEKID
+655 EELIFEEGSQLETIDNEVFSRNS
-670 ALAFQL
+670 
-676 NKISKVVI
+676 ISEVVI

-690 IGVQAFHSNQI
+690 INSSAFYQNRIS
-701 ASLTFEAGSVLTTVG
+701 SLTFEEGSQLTTIG
-716 EQAFSINA
+716 NTAFSSNL
-724 LTTEGLGKLPSTLTS
+724 LTNDGLGKLPSSLTT
-739 LATNAFLRN
+739 LATNAFSLN
-748 PGLTQITL
+748 SSLTNVIL
-756 TSPTDIEGWP
+756 TSPTDIDGWA
-766 DGGTA
+766 DGSTVDGKT
-771 DVYYGNDKLAKIVY
+771 VTY

>member
-269 QMAFFNCPLTTINLP
+269 QKAFFNCPLTTINLP
-284 GTVEKIGNYAFKGT
+284 GTVEKIGDYAFKGT

-303 LYLPNSLKTIG
+303 FYLPNSLKTIG
-314 VRAFASLK
+314 IGAFEGLK

-338 EAFNN
+338 EAFYND
-343 NKFTKLVIGQNSS
+343 KFTKLVIG
-356 LTTIGDYAFS
+356 
-366 GTSLSGS
+366 
-373 LYLPNSLKTIGVR
+373 P
-386 AFASLKLTGT
+386 
-396 LTIPDSVTT
+396 
-405 ISSEAFYNNKFTKLV
+405 
-420 IGQNSSLTTIGNNA
+420 NSSLTTIGNNA

-460 NSISKLALNYGL
+460 NSIPKLALNYGL

-496 KIDTQAFNSN
+496 KIDTQAFRSN

-513 NKNSALTTLGSYAFA
+513 NKNSALTTLGSYAFYN
-528 QNKISNAIMM
+528 NKISNAIMM

-565 ATVIERNAFSAQS
+565 ATVIERNAFSGQAK
-578 NSIKGKLEIPA
+578 SIKGTLEIPA

-596 WAFTRALNV
+596 WAFTGALDVNL
-605 ESLTFGENSKLT
+605 LTFGENSKLI

-638 VSINW
+638 VTVGS
-643 GGQRGSFTQAGI
+643 GGQGGAFTNAGI
-655 EELIFEENSHLEKID
+655 EELIFEENSHLETIETR
-670 ALAFQL
+670 AFQI
-676 NKISKVVI
+676 NKISSVVI

-690 IGVQAFHSNQI
+690 ISFNAFGHNTIKNLS
-701 ASLTFEAGSVLTTVG
+701 FEAGSVLTTIG
-716 EQAFSINA
+716 KEAFSLNA
-724 LTTEGLGKLPSTLTS
+724 LTTEGLGKLPNTLTS
-739 LATNAFLRN
+739 LATNAFSDNAR
-748 PGLTQITL
+748 LTQITL
-756 TSPTDIEGWP
+756 TSPTDLEGWP
-766 DGGTA
+766 DGGTV
-771 DVYYGNDKLAKIVY
+771 DVYYGKLAKIVY

>member
-15 VCVLVFIAVG
+15 VCVLVFMAVG

-257 HATLPRTLVEIP
+257 HATLPKTLVEIP
-269 QMAFFNCPLTTINLP
+269 QKAFFNCPLTTINLP
-284 GTVEKIGNYAFKGT
+284 DTVEKIGDYAFKGT

-314 VRAFASLK
+314 ISAFASLK

-338 EAFNN
+338 A
-343 NKFTKLVIGQNSS
+343 
-356 LTTIGDYAFS
+356 
-366 GTSLSGS
+366 
-373 LYLPNSLKTIGVR
+373 
-386 AFASLKLTGT
+386 
-396 LTIPDSVTT
+396 
-405 ISSEAFYNNKFTKLV
+405 AFYNNKFTKLV
-420 IGQNSSLTTIGNNA
+420 ISQNSSLTTIGNNA
-434 FRNNQISNAIAL
+434 FGNNQISNAIAL
-446 PKSLTTVGYNAFRA
+446 PKSVTTIGGNTFCD
-460 NSISKLALNYGL
+460 NSIPELALNYGL
-472 KSIGYEAFESNKIT
+472 KSIGSEAFKANKIT

-496 KIDTQAFNSN
+496 KIDAQAFQSN

-528 QNKISNAIMM
+528 QNKISNVIMIPKNLKAIQEF
-538 PKGLTKI
+538 TFWSNRI
-545 SSYVFSNNTISSL
+545 SGVT
-558 SFEEGSV
+558 FEEGSQLKSIGKRAFQANYDSNG
-565 ATVIERNAFSAQS
+565 ATITGSLN
-578 NSIKGKLEIPA
+578 IPP
-589 SVTSIDF
+589 S
-596 WAFTRALNV
+596 V
-605 ESLTFGENSKLT
+605 ESVGFMAFKEALKNIYELNFGENSQLKT
-617 TLGEAVFT
+617 IYSAAFASSH
-625 NNIIKKVVIPSSL
+625 IKKVTIPKSVTTIEKNQSQGAAFE
-638 VSINW
+638 S
-643 GGQRGSFTQAGI
+643 AGI
-655 EELIFEENSHLEKID
+655 EELIFEEGSQLETIDNAVFSQNS
-670 ALAFQL
+670 
-676 NKISKVVI
+676 ISKVVI

-690 IGVQAFHSNQI
+690 INPLAFYRNRIS
-701 ASLTFEAGSVLTTVG
+701 SLTFEEGSQLTTIG
-716 EQAFSINA
+716 NGAFNNNS
-724 LTTEGLGKLPSTLTS
+724 LTNDGLGKLPSTLTT
-739 LATNAFLRN
+739 LATNAFISN
-748 PGLTQITL
+748 PSLTKITL
-756 TSPTDIEGWP
+756 TSPTDIDGWA
-766 DGGTA
+766 DGSTVDGKT
-771 DVYYGNDKLAKIVY
+771 VTY

>member
-15 VCVLVFIAVG
+15 VCVLVFMAVG

-269 QMAFFNCPLTTINLP
+269 QKAFFNCPLTTINLP
-284 GTVEKIGNYAFKGT
+284 GTVEKIGNYAFEGT

-303 LYLPNSLKTIG
+303 LYLPNSLKAIG
-314 VRAFASLK
+314 M
-322 LTGTLTIPD
+322 G
-331 SVTTISN
+331 
-338 EAFNN
+338 
-343 NKFTKLVIGQNSS
+343 
-356 LTTIGDYAFS
+356 
-366 GTSLSGS
+366 
-373 LYLPNSLKTIGVR
+373 

-420 IGQNSSLTTIGNNA
+420 IGPNSSLTTIGNNA

-446 PKSLTTVGYNAFRA
+446 PKSVTTIGNNTFCN
-460 NSISKLALNYGL
+460 NSIPKLALNYGL
-472 KSIGYEAFESNKIT
+472 KSIGNYAFGTNKIT

-496 KIDTQAFNSN
+496 KIDAQAFKSN

-513 NKNSALTTLGSYAFA
+513 NKNSALTTLGSYAFYN
-528 QNKISNAIMM
+528 NKISNAIMM

-565 ATVIERNAFSAQS
+565 ATVIERDAFSTQS

-596 WAFTRALNV
+596 WAFSGALNV

-625 NNIIKKVVIPSSL
+625 GNTIKKVIIPSSL

-643 GGQRGSFTQAGI
+643 GGQGGSFTQAGI

-670 ALAFQL
+670 RLAFQL

-690 IGVQAFHSNQI
+690 IGVRAFSGNRI
-701 ASLTFEAGSVLTTVG
+701 ASLTFEEGSVLTTIG
-716 EQAFSINA
+716 GGAFSNNS
-724 LTTEGLGKLPSTLTS
+724 LTTEGLGKLPSSLTTLDTS
-739 LATNAFLRN
+739 AFVLN
-748 PGLTQITL
+748 SAITQITL

-766 DGGTA
+766 DGGTI
-771 DVYYGNDKLAKIVY
+771 DVSGYNNKFANIVY

>member
-269 QMAFFNCPLTTINLP
+269 QKAFFNCPLTTINLP
-284 GTVEKIGNYAFKGT
+284 GTVEKIDNYAFKGT

-314 VRAFASLK
+314 ISAFDSLK

-331 SVTTISN
+331 SVTTILN
-338 EAFNN
+338 
-343 NKFTKLVIGQNSS
+343 
-356 LTTIGDYAFS
+356 
-366 GTSLSGS
+366 
-373 LYLPNSLKTIGVR
+373 
-386 AFASLKLTGT
+386 
-396 LTIPDSVTT
+396 
-405 ISSEAFYNNKFTKLV
+405 EAFYNNKFTKLV
-420 IGQNSSLTTIGNNA
+420 IGPNSGLTTIGNNA

-446 PKSLTTVGYNAFRA
+446 PKSLTTVGNSAFRD

-472 KSIGYEAFESNKIT
+472 KSIGTCTFEANKIT

-496 KIDTQAFNSN
+496 KIDAQAFKSN

-513 NKNSALTTLGSYAFA
+513 SKNSALTTLGSYAFSN
-528 QNKISNAIMM
+528 NKISNAIMM

-565 ATVIERNAFSAQS
+565 ATVIERNAFSGQAK
-578 NSIKGKLEIPA
+578 SIKGTLEIPA

-596 WAFTRALNV
+596 WAFTGALDVNL
-605 ESLTFGENSKLT
+605 LTFGENSKLI

-638 VSINW
+638 VTVGS
-643 GGQRGSFTQAGI
+643 GGQGGAFTNAGI
-655 EELIFEENSHLEKID
+655 EELIFEENSHLETI
-670 ALAFQL
+670 ATRAFQI
-676 NKISKVVI
+676 NKISSVVI

-690 IGVQAFHSNQI
+690 ISFNAFGHNTIKNLS
-701 ASLTFEAGSVLTTVG
+701 FEAGSVLTTIG
-716 EQAFSINA
+716 DQAFSLNA
-724 LTTEGLGKLPSTLTS
+724 LTTEGLGKLPNTLTS
-739 LATNAFLRN
+739 LGTNAFSDNAR
-748 PGLTQITL
+748 LTQITL
-756 TSPTDIEGWP
+756 TSPTDLEGWP
-766 DGGTA
+766 DGGTV
-771 DVYYGNDKLAKIVY
+771 DVHYGKLAKIVY

>member
-15 VCVLVFIAVG
+15 VCVLVFITVG

-243 YLTTFSFSDFTNLK
+243 YLTTFSFSNFTNLK

-269 QMAFFNCPLTTINLP
+269 QKAFFNCPLTTINLP
-284 GTVEKIGNYAFKGT
+284 GTVEKIDNYAFKGT

-314 VRAFASLK
+314 ISAFDSLK

-331 SVTTISN
+331 SVTTILN
-338 EAFNN
+338 
-343 NKFTKLVIGQNSS
+343 
-356 LTTIGDYAFS
+356 
-366 GTSLSGS
+366 
-373 LYLPNSLKTIGVR
+373 
-386 AFASLKLTGT
+386 
-396 LTIPDSVTT
+396 
-405 ISSEAFYNNKFTKLV
+405 EAFYNNKFTKLV
-420 IGQNSSLTTIGNNA
+420 IGPNSGLTTIGNNA

-446 PKSLTTVGYNAFRA
+446 PKSLTTVGNSAFRD

-472 KSIGYEAFESNKIT
+472 KSIGTCTFEANKIT

-496 KIDTQAFNSN
+496 KIDAQAFKSN

-513 NKNSALTTLGSYAFA
+513 NKNSALTTLGSYAFSN
-528 QNKISNAIMM
+528 NKISNAIMM

-565 ATVIERNAFSAQS
+565 ATVIERNAFSGQAK
-578 NSIKGKLEIPA
+578 SIKGTLEIPA

-596 WAFTRALNV
+596 WAFTGALDVNL
-605 ESLTFGENSKLT
+605 LTFGENSKLI

-638 VSINW
+638 VTVGS
-643 GGQRGSFTQAGI
+643 GGQGGAFTNAGI
-655 EELIFEENSHLEKID
+655 EELIFEENSHLETI
-670 ALAFQL
+670 ATRAFQL
-676 NKISKVVI
+676 NKISSVVI

-690 IGVQAFHSNQI
+690 IGTQAFHANRI
-701 ASLTFEAGSVLTTVG
+701 ASLTFEAGSVLTTIG
-716 EQAFSINA
+716 DQAFSLNA
-724 LTTEGLGKLPSTLTS
+724 LTTEGLGKLPNTLTS
-739 LATNAFLRN
+739 LVTNAFSGNAR
-748 PGLTQITL
+748 LTQITL

-766 DGGTA
+766 DGGT
-771 DVYYGNDKLAKIVY
+771 VNGKTVTY

>member
-56 STGRAQEVNPASVSN
+56 STGRAQELNPASVSN

-243 YLTTFSFSDFTNLK
+243 YLTTFSFSDFINLK
-257 HATLPRTLVEIP
+257 YATLPKTLVEIP

-314 VRAFASLK
+314 VGAFASLK

-373 LYLPNSLKTIGVR
+373 LYLPNSLKTIGIS
-386 AFASLKLTGT
+386 AFNSLKLTGT

-405 ISSEAFYNNKFTKLV
+405 ISNEAFYNNKFTKLV

-446 PKSLTTVGYNAFRA
+446 PKSVTTIGNNTFCD
-460 NSISKLALNYGL
+460 NSIPELALNYGL
-472 KSIGYEAFESNKIT
+472 KSIGSYAFGANKIT

-496 KIDTQAFNSN
+496 KIDAQAFKSN

-513 NKNSALTTLGSYAFA
+513 NKNSALTTLGSWAFA
-528 QNKISNAIMM
+528 QNKISNVIMI
-538 PKGLTKI
+538 PKNLKVIQEFTFWSNII
-545 SSYVFSNNTISSL
+545 SGVT
-558 SFEEGSV
+558 FEEGSQLKSIGKRAFQANYDSNG
-565 ATVIERNAFSAQS
+565 ATITGSLN
-578 NSIKGKLEIPA
+578 IPP
-589 SVTSIDF
+589 S
-596 WAFTRALNV
+596 V
-605 ESLTFGENSKLT
+605 ESIGSMAFKEALKNIDELNFGENSQLKT
-617 TLGEAVFT
+617 IYSAAFASSH
-625 NNIIKKVVIPSSL
+625 IKKVTIPKSVTTMERNMSQGAAFE
-638 VSINW
+638 S
-643 GGQRGSFTQAGI
+643 AGI
-655 EELIFEENSHLEKID
+655 EELIFEEGSQLETIDNAVFSQNS
-670 ALAFQL
+670 
-676 NKISKVVI
+676 ISKVVI

-690 IGVQAFHSNQI
+690 INSSAFYRNRIS
-701 ASLTFEAGSVLTTVG
+701 SLTFEEGSQLTTIG
-716 EQAFSINA
+716 NEAFNNNS
-724 LTTEGLGKLPSTLTS
+724 LTNDGLGKLPSTLTT
-739 LATNAFLRN
+739 LATNAFMSN
-748 PGLTQITL
+748 PSLTKITL
-756 TSPTDIEGWP
+756 TSPTDIDGWA
-766 DGGTA
+766 DGSTVDGKT
-771 DVYYGNDKLAKIVY
+771 VTY

>member
-15 VCVLVFIAVG
+15 VCVLVFMAVG

-243 YLTTFSFSDFTNLK
+243 YLTTFSFSNFTNLK

-269 QMAFFNCPLTTINLP
+269 QKAFFNCPLTTINLP
-284 GTVEKIGNYAFKGT
+284 GTVEKIDNYAFKGT

-303 LYLPNSLKTIG
+303 LYLPNSLKAIG
-314 VRAFASLK
+314 IGAFDSLK

-338 EAFNN
+338 EAFYN
-343 NKFTKLVIGQNSS
+343 NKFTKLVISQNSS
-356 LTTIGDYAFS
+356 LTTIGD
-366 GTSLSGS
+366 
-373 LYLPNSLKTIGVR
+373 
-386 AFASLKLTGT
+386 
-396 LTIPDSVTT
+396 
-405 ISSEAFYNNKFTKLV
+405 
-420 IGQNSSLTTIGNNA
+420 NA

-446 PKSLTTVGYNAFRA
+446 PKSVTTIGTNTFCN
-460 NSISKLALNYGL
+460 NSIPELALNYGL
-472 KSIGYEAFESNKIT
+472 KSIGSHAFDTNKIT

-496 KIDTQAFNSN
+496 KIDTQAFKSN

-528 QNKISNAIMM
+528 QNKISNVIMI
-538 PKGLTKI
+538 PKNLKALQEFTFFSNKI
-545 SSYVFSNNTISSL
+545 SGVT
-558 SFEEGSV
+558 FEEGSQLKS
-565 ATVIERNAFSAQS
+565 IGKRAFQANYDS
-578 NSIKGKLEIPA
+578 NGTFAMTGSLNIPP
-589 SVTSIDF
+589 S
-596 WAFTRALNV
+596 V
-605 ESLTFGENSKLT
+605 ESVGFMAFKEALKNIDELNFGENSQLKT
-617 TLGEAVFT
+617 IYSAAFASSH
-625 NNIIKKVVIPSSL
+625 IKKVTIPKS
-638 VSINW
+638 VTTIEK
-643 GGQRGSFTQAGI
+643 TQSQGAAFESAGI
-655 EELIFEENSHLEKID
+655 EELIFEEGSQLETIDNAVFSQNS
-670 ALAFQL
+670 
-676 NKISKVVI
+676 ISKVVI

-690 IGVQAFHSNQI
+690 INPLAFYRNRIS
-701 ASLTFEAGSVLTTVG
+701 SLTFEEGSQLTTIG
-716 EQAFSINA
+716 NEAFNNNS
-724 LTTEGLGKLPSTLTS
+724 LTNDGLGKLPSTLTT
-739 LATNAFLRN
+739 LATNAFISN
-748 PGLTQITL
+748 PSLTKITL
-756 TSPTDIEGWP
+756 TSPTDIDGWA
-766 DGGTA
+766 DGSTVDGKT
-771 DVYYGNDKLAKIVY
+771 VTY

>member
-269 QMAFFNCPLTTINLP
+269 QKAFFNCPLTTINLP

-314 VRAFASLK
+314 ISAFE
-322 LTGTLTIPD
+322 G
-331 SVTTISN
+331 
-338 EAFNN
+338 
-343 NKFTKLVIGQNSS
+343 
-356 LTTIGDYAFS
+356 
-366 GTSLSGS
+366 
-373 LYLPNSLKTIGVR
+373 
-386 AFASLKLTGT
+386 LKLTGT

-496 KIDTQAFNSN
+496 KIDAQAFKSN

-513 NKNSALTTLGSYAFA
+513 NKDSALTTLGSYAFA
-528 QNKISNAIMM
+528 GNKISNAIMM

-565 ATVIERNAFSAQS
+565 ATVIERNAFSGQAK
-578 NSIKGKLEIPA
+578 SIKGTLEIPA

-596 WAFTRALNV
+596 WAFTGALDVNL
-605 ESLTFGENSKLT
+605 LTFGENSKLI

-638 VSINW
+638 VTVGS
-643 GGQRGSFTQAGI
+643 GGQGGAFTNAGI
-655 EELIFEENSHLEKID
+655 EELIFEENSHLETIETR
-670 ALAFQL
+670 AFQI
-676 NKISKVVI
+676 NKISSVVI

-690 IGVQAFHSNQI
+690 ISFNAFGNNAIKNLS
-701 ASLTFEAGSVLTTVG
+701 FEAGSVLTTIG
-716 EQAFSINA
+716 EQAFSLNA
-724 LTTEGLGKLPSTLTS
+724 LTTEGLGKLPNTLTS
-739 LATNAFLRN
+739 LATNAFSAN
-748 PGLTQITL
+748 AGLTQITL
-756 TSPTDIEGWP
+756 TSPTDLEGWP
-766 DGGTA
+766 DGGTV
-771 DVYYGNDKLAKIVY
+771 DVYYGKLAKIVY

>member
-56 STGRAQEVNPASVSN
+56 STGRAQELNPAYVSN

-105 TVTTNATNTNEDI
+105 TIATNATNTNEDI

-218 SIANNAFVAS
+218 SIANDAFVAS

-257 HATLPRTLVEIP
+257 YATLPKTLVEIP
-269 QMAFFNCPLTTINLP
+269 QKAFFNCPLTTINLP
-284 GTVEKIGNYAFKGT
+284 DTVEKIDKYAFEGT

-314 VRAFASLK
+314 ISAFYGLK

-338 EAFNN
+338 
-343 NKFTKLVIGQNSS
+343 
-356 LTTIGDYAFS
+356 
-366 GTSLSGS
+366 
-373 LYLPNSLKTIGVR
+373 
-386 AFASLKLTGT
+386 
-396 LTIPDSVTT
+396 
-405 ISSEAFYNNKFTKLV
+405 EAFYNNKFTKLV

-434 FRNNQISNAIAL
+434 FRNNQISNAIVL
-446 PKSLTTVGYNAFRA
+446 PKSLTTIGYNAFRA
-460 NSISKLALNYGL
+460 NSIPKLALNYGL

-496 KIDTQAFNSN
+496 KIDAQAFQSN

-513 NKNSALTTLGSYAFA
+513 NKNSALTTLGSYAFSN
-528 QNKISNAIMM
+528 NKISNVIMIPKNLKAIQEF
-538 PKGLTKI
+538 TFWSNRI
-545 SSYVFSNNTISSL
+545 SGVT
-558 SFEEGSV
+558 FEEGSQLKSIGKRAFQANYDSNG
-565 ATVIERNAFSAQS
+565 ATITGSLN
-578 NSIKGKLEIPA
+578 IPP
-589 SVTSIDF
+589 S
-596 WAFTRALNV
+596 V
-605 ESLTFGENSKLT
+605 ESIGSMAFKEALKNIDELNFGENSQLKT
-617 TLGEAVFT
+617 ISNAAFASSH
-625 NNIIKKVVIPSSL
+625 IKKVTIPKSVTTMERNMSQGAAFE
-638 VSINW
+638 S
-643 GGQRGSFTQAGI
+643 AGI
-655 EELIFEENSHLEKID
+655 EELIFEEGSQLETIDNAVFSQNS
-670 ALAFQL
+670 
-676 NKISKVVI
+676 ISKVVI

-690 IGVQAFHSNQI
+690 INSRAFYLNRIS
-701 ASLTFEAGSVLTTVG
+701 SLTFEEGSQLTTIG
-716 EQAFSINA
+716 DEAFNNNS
-724 LTTEGLGKLPSTLTS
+724 LTNDGLGKLPSTLTT
-739 LATNAFLRN
+739 LATNAFISN
-748 PGLTQITL
+748 PSLTKITL
-756 TSPTDIEGWP
+756 TSPTDIDGWA
-766 DGGTA
+766 DGSTVDGKT
-771 DVYYGNDKLAKIVY
+771 VTY

>member
-243 YLTTFSFSDFTNLK
+243 YLTTFSFSNFTNLK

-269 QMAFFNCPLTTINLP
+269 QKAFFNCPLTTINLP

-314 VRAFASLK
+314 VGAFDSLK

-338 EAFNN
+338 EAFN
-343 NKFTKLVIGQNSS
+343 
-356 LTTIGDYAFS
+356 
-366 GTSLSGS
+366 
-373 LYLPNSLKTIGVR
+373 
-386 AFASLKLTGT
+386 
-396 LTIPDSVTT
+396 
-405 ISSEAFYNNKFTKLV
+405 NNKFTKLV

-460 NSISKLALNYGL
+460 NSIPKLALNYGL

-496 KIDTQAFNSN
+496 KIDTQAFRKN

-528 QNKISNAIMM
+528 GNKISNAIMM
-538 PKGLTKI
+538 PKGLAKI

-565 ATVIERNAFSAQS
+565 ATVIERNAFSDQAK
-578 NSIKGKLEIPA
+578 SIKGTLEIPA
-589 SVTSIDF
+589 SVTSINF
-596 WAFTRALNV
+596 WAFTGALNV
-605 ESLTFGENSKLT
+605 ESLTFGENSKLI

-638 VSINW
+638 VTIGS
-643 GGQRGSFTQAGI
+643 GGQGGAFTNAGI
-655 EELIFEENSHLEKID
+655 EELIFEENSHLETI
-670 ALAFQL
+670 ATRAFQI
-676 NKISKVVI
+676 NKISSVVI

-690 IGVQAFHSNQI
+690 ISFNAFGNNTIKNLS
-701 ASLTFEAGSVLTTVG
+701 FEAGSVLTTVG
-716 EQAFSINA
+716 EQAFSMNA
-724 LTTEGLGKLPSTLTS
+724 LTTEGLGKFPSTLTS
-739 LATNAFLRN
+739 LGTNAFSGN
-748 PGLTQITL
+748 SGLTQITL

-766 DGGTA
+766 DGGTV
-771 DVYYGNDKLAKIVY
+771 DVYYGKLAKIVY

>member
-218 SIANNAFVAS
+218 SIANDAFVAS

-269 QMAFFNCPLTTINLP
+269 QKAFFNCPLTTINLP
-284 GTVEKIGNYAFKGT
+284 GTVEKIGNYAFEGT

-303 LYLPNSLKTIG
+303 LYLPNSLKAIG
-314 VRAFASLK
+314 M
-322 LTGTLTIPD
+322 G
-331 SVTTISN
+331 
-338 EAFNN
+338 
-343 NKFTKLVIGQNSS
+343 
-356 LTTIGDYAFS
+356 
-366 GTSLSGS
+366 
-373 LYLPNSLKTIGVR
+373 

-420 IGQNSSLTTIGNNA
+420 IGPNSSLTTIGNNA

-460 NSISKLALNYGL
+460 NSIPKLALNYGL
-472 KSIGYEAFESNKIT
+472 KNIGYEAFESNKIT

-528 QNKISNAIMM
+528 QNKISNVIMIPKNLKAIQEF
-538 PKGLTKI
+538 TFWSNII
-545 SSYVFSNNTISSL
+545 SGVT
-558 SFEEGSV
+558 FEEGSQLKSIGKRAFQLNYDSNG
-565 ATVIERNAFSAQS
+565 ATITGSLN
-578 NSIKGKLEIPA
+578 IPP
-589 SVTSIDF
+589 S
-596 WAFTRALNV
+596 V
-605 ESLTFGENSKLT
+605 ESVGFMAFKEALKNIDELNFGENSQLKT
-617 TLGEAVFT
+617 IYSAAFAASH
-625 NNIIKKVVIPSSL
+625 IKKVTIPKSVTTMERNMSQGAAFQ
-638 VSINW
+638 S
-643 GGQRGSFTQAGI
+643 AGI
-655 EELIFEENSHLEKID
+655 KELIFEEGSQLETIDNAVFSQNS
-670 ALAFQL
+670 
-676 NKISKVVI
+676 ISKVVI

-690 IGVQAFHSNQI
+690 INPLAFYRNRIS
-701 ASLTFEAGSVLTTVG
+701 SLTFEEGSQLTTIG
-716 EQAFSINA
+716 NEAFNNNS
-724 LTTEGLGKLPSTLTS
+724 LTNDGLGKLPSTLTT
-739 LATNAFLRN
+739 LATNAFISN
-748 PGLTQITL
+748 PSLTKITL
-756 TSPTDIEGWP
+756 TSPTDIDGWA
-766 DGGTA
+766 DGSTVDGKT
-771 DVYYGNDKLAKIVY
+771 VTY

>member
-257 HATLPRTLVEIP
+257 HATLPRTLVEIS
-269 QMAFFNCPLTTINLP
+269 QKAFFNCPLTTINLP
-284 GTVEKIGNYAFKGT
+284 GTVEKIGNYAFEGT

-303 LYLPNSLKTIG
+303 LYLPNSLKAIG
-314 VRAFASLK
+314 M
-322 LTGTLTIPD
+322 G
-331 SVTTISN
+331 
-338 EAFNN
+338 
-343 NKFTKLVIGQNSS
+343 
-356 LTTIGDYAFS
+356 
-366 GTSLSGS
+366 
-373 LYLPNSLKTIGVR
+373 

-420 IGQNSSLTTIGNNA
+420 IGPNSSLTTIGNNA

-486 GTINIPVTVE
+486 
-496 KIDTQAFNSN
+496 A
-506 QIEAVIF
+506 
-513 NKNSALTTLGSYAFA
+513 
-528 QNKISNAIMM
+528 
-538 PKGLTKI
+538 
-545 SSYVFSNNTISSL
+545 
-558 SFEEGSV
+558 
-565 ATVIERNAFSAQS
+565 
-578 NSIKGKLEIPA
+578 
-589 SVTSIDF
+589 
-596 WAFTRALNV
+596 
-605 ESLTFGENSKLT
+605 
-617 TLGEAVFT
+617 
-625 NNIIKKVVIPSSL
+625 
-638 VSINW
+638 
-643 GGQRGSFTQAGI
+643 
-655 EELIFEENSHLEKID
+655 
-670 ALAFQL
+670 
-676 NKISKVVI
+676 
-684 PKSVKT
+684 
-690 IGVQAFHSNQI
+690 
-701 ASLTFEAGSVLTTVG
+701 
-716 EQAFSINA
+716 
-724 LTTEGLGKLPSTLTS
+724 
-739 LATNAFLRN
+739 
-748 PGLTQITL
+748 
-756 TSPTDIEGWP
+756 
-766 DGGTA
+766 
-771 DVYYGNDKLAKIVY
+771 YY
-785 ER
+785 

>member
-45 DVYISDIKLKN
+45 DVYISAIKLKN

-269 QMAFFNCPLTTINLP
+269 QKAFFNCPLTTINLP
-284 GTVEKIGNYAFKGT
+284 GTVEKIDNYAFKGT
-298 SLSGS
+298 SFSGS

-314 VRAFASLK
+314 ISAFEGLK

-338 EAFNN
+338 EAFYND
-343 NKFTKLVIGQNSS
+343 KFTKLVIG
-356 LTTIGDYAFS
+356 
-366 GTSLSGS
+366 
-373 LYLPNSLKTIGVR
+373 P
-386 AFASLKLTGT
+386 
-396 LTIPDSVTT
+396 
-405 ISSEAFYNNKFTKLV
+405 
-420 IGQNSSLTTIGNNA
+420 NSSLTTIGNNA

-446 PKSLTTVGYNAFRA
+446 PKSLTTIGYNAFRA
-460 NSISKLALNYGL
+460 NSIPKLALNYGL

-496 KIDTQAFNSN
+496 KIDTQAFQSN

-528 QNKISNAIMM
+528 QNKISNVIMI
-538 PKGLTKI
+538 PKNLKALQEFTFWSNII
-545 SSYVFSNNTISSL
+545 SGVT
-558 SFEEGSV
+558 FEEGSQLKSIGKRAFQFNYDSNG
-565 ATVIERNAFSAQS
+565 ATITGSLN
-578 NSIKGKLEIPA
+578 IPP
-589 SVTSIDF
+589 S
-596 WAFTRALNV
+596 V
-605 ESLTFGENSKLT
+605 ESVGFMAFKEALKNIDELNFGENSRLKT
-617 TLGEAVFT
+617 IYSAAFAVSH
-625 NNIIKKVVIPSSL
+625 IKKVTIPKSVTTIEKNQSQGAAFQ
-638 VSINW
+638 S
-643 GGQRGSFTQAGI
+643 AGI
-655 EELIFEENSHLEKID
+655 KELIFEEGSQLETIDNAVFSQNS
-670 ALAFQL
+670 
-676 NKISKVVI
+676 ISKVVI

-690 IGVQAFHSNQI
+690 INPLAFYRNRIS
-701 ASLTFEAGSVLTTVG
+701 SLTFEEGSQLTTIG
-716 EQAFSINA
+716 NEAFNNNS
-724 LTTEGLGKLPSTLTS
+724 LTNDGLGKLPSTLTT
-739 LATNAFLRN
+739 LATNAFISN
-748 PGLTQITL
+748 PSLTKITL
-756 TSPTDIEGWP
+756 TSPTDIDGWA
-766 DGGTA
+766 DGSTVDGKT
-771 DVYYGNDKLAKIVY
+771 VTY

>member
-314 VRAFASLK
+314 ISAFE
-322 LTGTLTIPD
+322 G
-331 SVTTISN
+331 
-338 EAFNN
+338 
-343 NKFTKLVIGQNSS
+343 
-356 LTTIGDYAFS
+356 
-366 GTSLSGS
+366 
-373 LYLPNSLKTIGVR
+373 
-386 AFASLKLTGT
+386 LKLTGT

-528 QNKISNAIMM
+528 QNKISNVIMI
-538 PKGLTKI
+538 PKNLKVIQEFTFWSNII
-545 SSYVFSNNTISSL
+545 SGVT
-558 SFEEGSV
+558 FEEGSQLKSIGKRAFQFNYDSNG
-565 ATVIERNAFSAQS
+565 ATITGSLN
-578 NSIKGKLEIPA
+578 IPP
-589 SVTSIDF
+589 S
-596 WAFTRALNV
+596 V
-605 ESLTFGENSKLT
+605 ESVGFMAFKEALKNIDELNFGENSQLKT
-617 TLGEAVFT
+617 IYSAAFAVSH
-625 NNIIKKVVIPSSL
+625 IKKVTIPKSVTTMERNMSQGAAFQ
-638 VSINW
+638 S
-643 GGQRGSFTQAGI
+643 AGI
-655 EELIFEENSHLEKID
+655 KELIFEEGSQLETIDNAVFSQNS
-670 ALAFQL
+670 
-676 NKISKVVI
+676 ISKVVI

-690 IGVQAFHSNQI
+690 INPLAFYRNRIS
-701 ASLTFEAGSVLTTVG
+701 SLTFEEGSQLTTIG
-716 EQAFSINA
+716 NEAFNNNS
-724 LTTEGLGKLPSTLTS
+724 LTNDGLGKLPSTLTT
-739 LATNAFLRN
+739 LATNAFISN
-748 PGLTQITL
+748 PSLTKITL
-756 TSPTDIEGWP
+756 TSPTDIDGWA
-766 DGGTA
+766 DGSTVDGKT
-771 DVYYGNDKLAKIVY
+771 VTY

>member
-56 STGRAQEVNPASVSN
+56 STGRAQELNPAYVSN

-105 TVTTNATNTNEDI
+105 TIATNATNTNEDI

-137 FTFKIVFDERATT
+137 FTFKIVFDEKATT
-150 LPTNSDPIEVTMKLD
+150 LPINSDPIEVTMKLD

-243 YLTTFSFSDFTNLK
+243 YLTTFSFSDFINLK

-269 QMAFFNCPLTTINLP
+269 QKAFFNCPLTTINLP
-284 GTVEKIGNYAFKGT
+284 GTVEKIDNYAFKGT

-303 LYLPNSLKTIG
+303 LYLPKSLKTIG
-314 VRAFASLK
+314 VGAFDSLK

-338 EAFNN
+338 EAFY
-343 NKFTKLVIGQNSS
+343 S
-356 LTTIGDYAFS
+356 
-366 GTSLSGS
+366 
-373 LYLPNSLKTIGVR
+373 
-386 AFASLKLTGT
+386 
-396 LTIPDSVTT
+396 
-405 ISSEAFYNNKFTKLV
+405 NKFTKLV

-446 PKSLTTVGYNAFRA
+446 PKSVTTIGNNTFCN
-460 NSISKLALNYGL
+460 NSIPELALNYGL
-472 KSIGYEAFESNKIT
+472 KSIGNYAFGTNKIT

-496 KIDTQAFNSN
+496 KIDAQAFKSN

-513 NKNSALTTLGSYAFA
+513 NKNSALTTLGSYAFSN
-528 QNKISNAIMM
+528 NKISNVIMI
-538 PKGLTKI
+538 PKNLKVIQEFTFWSNII
-545 SSYVFSNNTISSL
+545 SGVT
-558 SFEEGSV
+558 FEEGSQLKSIGKRAFQDNRDSNG
-565 ATVIERNAFSAQS
+565 ATITGSLN
-578 NSIKGKLEIPA
+578 IPP
-589 SVTSIDF
+589 S
-596 WAFTRALNV
+596 V
-605 ESLTFGENSKLT
+605 ESIGFMAFKEALKNIDELNFGENSQLKT
-617 TLGEAVFT
+617 IYSAAFASSH
-625 NNIIKKVVIPSSL
+625 IKKVTIPKSVTTMERNMSQGAAFE
-638 VSINW
+638 S
-643 GGQRGSFTQAGI
+643 AGI
-655 EELIFEENSHLEKID
+655 EELIFEEGSQLETIDNAVFSQNS
-670 ALAFQL
+670 
-676 NKISKVVI
+676 ISKVVI

-690 IGVQAFHSNQI
+690 INSSAFYRNRIS
-701 ASLTFEAGSVLTTVG
+701 SLTFEEGSQLTTIG
-716 EQAFSINA
+716 NEAFNRNL
-724 LTTEGLGKLPSTLTS
+724 LTNDGLGKLPSTLTT
-739 LATNAFLRN
+739 LATNAFMSN
-748 PGLTQITL
+748 PSLTKITL
-756 TSPTDIEGWP
+756 TSPTDIDGWA
-766 DGGTA
+766 DGSTVDGKT
-771 DVYYGNDKLAKIVY
+771 VTY

>member
-15 VCVLVFIAVG
+15 VCVLVFMAVG

-105 TVTTNATNTNEDI
+105 TIATNATNTNEDI

-218 SIANNAFVAS
+218 SIANDAFVAS
-228 DNTKPLQSINMENAS
+228 DNTRPLQSINMENAS
-243 YLTTFSFSDFTNLK
+243 YLTTFSFHVFTNLK
-257 HATLPRTLVEIP
+257 HVTLPKTLVEIS
-269 QMAFFNCPLTTINLP
+269 QKAFFNCPLTTINLP
-284 GTVEKIGNYAFKGT
+284 GTVEK
-298 SLSGS
+298 
-303 LYLPNSLKTIG
+303 
-314 VRAFASLK
+314 
-322 LTGTLTIPD
+322 
-331 SVTTISN
+331 
-338 EAFNN
+338 
-343 NKFTKLVIGQNSS
+343 
-356 LTTIGDYAFS
+356 IGDYAFS

-373 LYLPNSLKTIGVR
+373 LYLPNSLKTIGIG
-386 AFASLKLTGT
+386 AFNSLKLTGT

-405 ISSEAFYNNKFTKLV
+405 ISNEAFYNNKFTKLV
-420 IGQNSSLTTIGNNA
+420 IGPNSSLTTIGNNA

-446 PKSLTTVGYNAFRA
+446 PKSVTTIGNNTFCN
-460 NSISKLALNYGL
+460 NSIPKLALNYGL
-472 KSIGYEAFESNKIT
+472 KSIGSYAFGTNKIT

-496 KIDTQAFNSN
+496 KIDAQAFQSN

-513 NKNSALTTLGSYAFA
+513 NKNSTLTTLGSYAFA
-528 QNKISNAIMM
+528 QNKISNVIMIPKNLKAIQEF
-538 PKGLTKI
+538 TFWSNRI
-545 SSYVFSNNTISSL
+545 SGVT
-558 SFEEGSV
+558 FEEGSQLKSIGKRAFQANYDSNG
-565 ATVIERNAFSAQS
+565 ATITGSLN
-578 NSIKGKLEIPA
+578 IPP
-589 SVTSIDF
+589 S
-596 WAFTRALNV
+596 V
-605 ESLTFGENSKLT
+605 ESVGFMAFKEALKNIYELNFGENSQLKT
-617 TLGEAVFT
+617 IYSAAFASSH
-625 NNIIKKVVIPSSL
+625 IKKVTIPKSVTTIEKNQSQGAAFE
-638 VSINW
+638 S
-643 GGQRGSFTQAGI
+643 AGI
-655 EELIFEENSHLEKID
+655 EELIFEEGSQLETIDNAVFSQNS
-670 ALAFQL
+670 
-676 NKISKVVI
+676 ISKVVI

-690 IGVQAFHSNQI
+690 INPLAFYRNRIS
-701 ASLTFEAGSVLTTVG
+701 SLTFEEGSQLTTIG
-716 EQAFSINA
+716 NGAFNNNS
-724 LTTEGLGKLPSTLTS
+724 LTNDGLGKLPSTLTT
-739 LATNAFLRN
+739 LATNAFISN
-748 PGLTQITL
+748 PSLTKITL
-756 TSPTDIEGWP
+756 TSPTDIDGWA
-766 DGGTA
+766 DGSTVDGKT
-771 DVYYGNDKLAKIVY
+771 VTY

>member
-243 YLTTFSFSDFTNLK
+243 YLTTFSFSNFTNLK

-269 QMAFFNCPLTTINLP
+269 QKAFFNCPLTTINLP
-284 GTVEKIGNYAFKGT
+284 GTVEKIDNYAFKGT

-314 VRAFASLK
+314 ISAFDSLK

-338 EAFNN
+338 EAF
-343 NKFTKLVIGQNSS
+343 
-356 LTTIGDYAFS
+356 
-366 GTSLSGS
+366 
-373 LYLPNSLKTIGVR
+373 
-386 AFASLKLTGT
+386 
-396 LTIPDSVTT
+396 
-405 ISSEAFYNNKFTKLV
+405 YNNKFTKLV
-420 IGQNSSLTTIGNNA
+420 IGPNSGLTTIGNNA

-446 PKSLTTVGYNAFRA
+446 PKSLTTVGNSAFRD

-472 KSIGYEAFESNKIT
+472 KSIGTCTFEANKIT

-496 KIDTQAFNSN
+496 KIDAQAFKSN

-513 NKNSALTTLGSYAFA
+513 SKNSALTTLGSYAFS

-545 SSYVFSNNTISSL
+545 SSYVFSNNSISSL

-565 ATVIERNAFSAQS
+565 ATVIERNAFSGQAK
-578 NSIKGKLEIPA
+578 SIKGTLEIPA

-596 WAFTRALNV
+596 WAFTGALDVNL
-605 ESLTFGENSKLT
+605 LTFGENSKLI

-638 VSINW
+638 VTVGS
-643 GGQRGSFTQAGI
+643 GGQGGAFTNAGI
-655 EELIFEENSHLEKID
+655 EELIFEENSHLEMI
-670 ALAFQL
+670 ATRAFQL
-676 NKISKVVI
+676 NKISSVVI

-690 IGVQAFHSNQI
+690 ISAQAFHANRI
-701 ASLTFEAGSVLTTVG
+701 ASLTFEAGSVLTTIG
-716 EQAFSINA
+716 DQAFSLNA
-724 LTTEGLGKLPSTLTS
+724 LTTEGLGKLPNTLTS
-739 LATNAFLRN
+739 LVTNAFSGNVR
-748 PGLTQITL
+748 LTQITL

-766 DGGTA
+766 DGGT
-771 DVYYGNDKLAKIVY
+771 VNGKTVTY

>member
-218 SIANNAFVAS
+218 SIATNAFVAS

-269 QMAFFNCPLTTINLP
+269 QKAFFNCPLTTINLP
-284 GTVEKIGNYAFKGT
+284 GTVEKIGNYAFKRT

-314 VRAFASLK
+314 IGAFDSLK

-338 EAFNN
+338 EAF
-343 NKFTKLVIGQNSS
+343 
-356 LTTIGDYAFS
+356 
-366 GTSLSGS
+366 
-373 LYLPNSLKTIGVR
+373 
-386 AFASLKLTGT
+386 
-396 LTIPDSVTT
+396 
-405 ISSEAFYNNKFTKLV
+405 YNNKFTKLV
-420 IGQNSSLTTIGNNA
+420 ISQNSSLTTIGNNA

-446 PKSLTTVGYNAFRA
+446 PKSVTTIGNNTFCN
-460 NSISKLALNYGL
+460 NSIPELALNYGL
-472 KSIGYEAFESNKIT
+472 KSIGNYAFGTNKIT

-496 KIDTQAFNSN
+496 KIDAQAFKSN

-513 NKNSALTTLGSYAFA
+513 NKNSALTTLGSYAFS

-565 ATVIERNAFSAQS
+565 ATVIERNAFSDQAK
-578 NSIKGKLEIPA
+578 SIKGTLEIPA
-589 SVTSIDF
+589 SVTSINF
-596 WAFTRALNV
+596 WAFTGALNV
-605 ESLTFGENSKLT
+605 ESLTFGENSKLI

-638 VSINW
+638 VTVGS
-643 GGQRGSFTQAGI
+643 GGQGGAFTNAGI
-655 EELIFEENSHLEKID
+655 EELIFEENSHLETI
-670 ALAFQL
+670 ATRAFQI
-676 NKISKVVI
+676 NKISSVVI

-690 IGVQAFHSNQI
+690 IGNQAFGNNRIKNLS
-701 ASLTFEAGSVLTTVG
+701 FEAGSVLTTVG
-716 EQAFSINA
+716 EQAFSMNA

-739 LATNAFLRN
+739 LGTNAFSGN
-748 PGLTQITL
+748 SGLTQITL

-766 DGGTA
+766 DGGTV
-771 DVYYGNDKLAKIVY
+771 DVYYGKLAKIVY

>member
-56 STGRAQEVNPASVSN
+56 STGRAQELNPAYVSN

-105 TVTTNATNTNEDI
+105 TIATNATNTNEDI

-208 PESIDGVNIK
+208 PESIDGVNIN

-257 HATLPRTLVEIP
+257 HATLPKTLVEIP
-269 QMAFFNCPLTTINLP
+269 QKAFFNCPLTTINLP
-284 GTVEKIGNYAFKGT
+284 DTVEKIDNYAFKGT

-314 VRAFASLK
+314 VGAFASLK

-356 LTTIGDYAFS
+356 LTTIG
-366 GTSLSGS
+366 
-373 LYLPNSLKTIGVR
+373 
-386 AFASLKLTGT
+386 
-396 LTIPDSVTT
+396 
-405 ISSEAFYNNKFTKLV
+405 
-420 IGQNSSLTTIGNNA
+420 NNA

-446 PKSLTTVGYNAFRA
+446 PKSVTTIGNNTFCD
-460 NSISKLALNYGL
+460 NSIPVLALNYGL
-472 KSIGYEAFESNKIT
+472 KSIGSYAFGANKIT

-496 KIDTQAFNSN
+496 KIDAQAFKSN

-513 NKNSALTTLGSYAFA
+513 NKNSALTTLGSWAFP
-528 QNKISNAIMM
+528 QNKISNVIMI
-538 PKGLTKI
+538 PKNLKVIQEFTFWSNII
-545 SSYVFSNNTISSL
+545 SGVT
-558 SFEEGSV
+558 FEEGSQLKSIGKRAFQANRDSNG
-565 ATVIERNAFSAQS
+565 ATITGSLN
-578 NSIKGKLEIPA
+578 IPP
-589 SVTSIDF
+589 S
-596 WAFTRALNV
+596 V
-605 ESLTFGENSKLT
+605 ESIGSMAFKEALKNIDELNFGENSQLKT
-617 TLGEAVFT
+617 ISNAAFASSH
-625 NNIIKKVVIPSSL
+625 IKKVTIPKSVTTMERNMSQGAAFE
-638 VSINW
+638 S
-643 GGQRGSFTQAGI
+643 AGI
-655 EELIFEENSHLEKID
+655 EELIFEEGSQLETIDNAVFSQNS
-670 ALAFQL
+670 
-676 NKISKVVI
+676 ISKVVI

-690 IGVQAFHSNQI
+690 INSRAFYLNRIS
-701 ASLTFEAGSVLTTVG
+701 SLTFEEGSQLTTIG
-716 EQAFSINA
+716 DEAFNNNS
-724 LTTEGLGKLPSTLTS
+724 LTNDGLGKLPSTLTT
-739 LATNAFLRN
+739 LATNAFISN
-748 PGLTQITL
+748 PSLTKITL
-756 TSPTDIEGWP
+756 TSPTDIDGWA
-766 DGGTA
+766 DGSTVDGKT
-771 DVYYGNDKLAKIVY
+771 VTY

>member
-7 KKMVITTL
+7 TTMVITTL

-269 QMAFFNCPLTTINLP
+269 QKAFFNCPLTTINLP
-284 GTVEKIGNYAFKGT
+284 GTVEKIGNYAFKKT

-314 VRAFASLK
+314 IGAFDSLK

-338 EAFNN
+338 EAF
-343 NKFTKLVIGQNSS
+343 
-356 LTTIGDYAFS
+356 
-366 GTSLSGS
+366 
-373 LYLPNSLKTIGVR
+373 
-386 AFASLKLTGT
+386 
-396 LTIPDSVTT
+396 
-405 ISSEAFYNNKFTKLV
+405 YNNKFTKLV
-420 IGQNSSLTTIGNNA
+420 ISQNSSLTTIGNNA
-434 FRNNQISNAIAL
+434 FRNNQISNAIVL
-446 PKSLTTVGYNAFRA
+446 PKSVTTIGNNTFCN
-460 NSISKLALNYGL
+460 NSIPALALNYGL
-472 KSIGYEAFESNKIT
+472 KSIGNYAFGTNKIT

-496 KIDTQAFNSN
+496 KIDAQAFKSN

-513 NKNSALTTLGSYAFA
+513 NKNSALTTLGSYAFYN
-528 QNKISNAIMM
+528 NKISNAIMM

-565 ATVIERNAFSAQS
+565 ATVIERDAFSTQS

-596 WAFTRALNV
+596 WAFSGALNV

-625 NNIIKKVVIPSSL
+625 GNTIKKVIIPSSL

-643 GGQRGSFTQAGI
+643 GGQGGSFTQAGI

-670 ALAFQL
+670 RLAFQL

-690 IGVQAFHSNQI
+690 IGVRAFNGNRI
-701 ASLTFEAGSVLTTVG
+701 ASLTFEEGSVLTTIG
-716 EQAFSINA
+716 GGAFSNNS
-724 LTTEGLGKLPSTLTS
+724 LTTEGLGKLPSSLTTLDTS
-739 LATNAFLRN
+739 AFVLN
-748 PGLTQITL
+748 SAITQITL

-766 DGGTA
+766 DGGTI
-771 DVYYGNDKLAKIVY
+771 DVSGYNNKFANIVY

>member
-243 YLTTFSFSDFTNLK
+243 YLTTFSFSNFTNLK

-269 QMAFFNCPLTTINLP
+269 QKAFFNCPLTTINLP
-284 GTVEKIGNYAFKGT
+284 GTVEKIDNYAFKGT

-314 VRAFASLK
+314 ISAFDSLK

-338 EAFNN
+338 EAF
-343 NKFTKLVIGQNSS
+343 
-356 LTTIGDYAFS
+356 
-366 GTSLSGS
+366 
-373 LYLPNSLKTIGVR
+373 
-386 AFASLKLTGT
+386 
-396 LTIPDSVTT
+396 
-405 ISSEAFYNNKFTKLV
+405 YNNKFTKLV
-420 IGQNSSLTTIGNNA
+420 IGPNSGLTTIGNNA

-446 PKSLTTVGYNAFRA
+446 PKSLTTVGNSAFRD

-472 KSIGYEAFESNKIT
+472 KSIGTCTFEANKIT

-496 KIDTQAFNSN
+496 KIDAQAFKSN

-513 NKNSALTTLGSYAFA
+513 NKNSALTTLGSYAFS

-565 ATVIERNAFSAQS
+565 VTIIERNAFSGQAK
-578 NSIKGKLEIPA
+578 SIKGTLEIPA

-596 WAFTRALNV
+596 WAFTGALDVNL
-605 ESLTFGENSKLT
+605 LTFGENSKLI

-638 VSINW
+638 VTVGS
-643 GGQRGSFTQAGI
+643 GGQGGAFTNAGI
-655 EELIFEENSHLEKID
+655 EELIFEENSHLETI
-670 ALAFQL
+670 ATRAFQI
-676 NKISKVVI
+676 NKISSVVI

-690 IGVQAFHSNQI
+690 ISFNAFGHNTIKNLS
-701 ASLTFEAGSVLTTVG
+701 FEAGSVLTTIG
-716 EQAFSINA
+716 DQAFSLNA
-724 LTTEGLGKLPSTLTS
+724 LTTEGLGKLPNTLTS
-739 LATNAFLRN
+739 LGTNAFSDNAR
-748 PGLTQITL
+748 LTQITL
-756 TSPTDIEGWP
+756 TSPTDLEGWP
-766 DGGTA
+766 DGGTV
-771 DVYYGNDKLAKIVY
+771 DVHYGKLAKIVY

>member
-15 VCVLVFIAVG
+15 ACVLVFIAAG

-105 TVTTNATNTNEDI
+105 TITTNATNTNEDI

-137 FTFKIVFDERATT
+137 FTFKIVFDERATA

-218 SIANNAFVAS
+218 SISNNAFVAS

-269 QMAFFNCPLTTINLP
+269 QKAFANCPLTTINLP
-284 GTVEKIGNYAFKGT
+284 GTVEKIGNYAFSRT

-314 VRAFASLK
+314 ISAFDGLK

-338 EAFNN
+338 
-343 NKFTKLVIGQNSS
+343 
-356 LTTIGDYAFS
+356 
-366 GTSLSGS
+366 
-373 LYLPNSLKTIGVR
+373 
-386 AFASLKLTGT
+386 
-396 LTIPDSVTT
+396 
-405 ISSEAFYNNKFTKLV
+405 EAFYNNKFTKLV

-446 PKSLTTVGYNAFRA
+446 PKSLITIGYNAFRA
-460 NSISKLALNYGL
+460 NSIPKLALNYGL
-472 KSIGYEAFESNKIT
+472 KSIGYEAFEANKIT

-496 KIDTQAFNSN
+496 KIDTQAFRTN

-513 NKNSALTTLGSYAFA
+513 NKNSALTTLGSYAFSN
-528 QNKISNAIMM
+528 NKISNAIMM

-558 SFEEGSV
+558 SFEEGSI
-565 ATVIERNAFSAQS
+565 ATVIERNAFSDQAQ
-578 NSIKGKLEIPA
+578 SIKGTLEIPA
-589 SVTSIDF
+589 SVTSINF
-596 WAFTRALNV
+596 WAFTGALDVNL
-605 ESLTFGENSKLT
+605 LTFEKNSKLI
-617 TLGEAVFT
+617 TLEEAVFT

-638 VSINW
+638 VTVGS
-643 GGQRGSFTQAGI
+643 GGQGGAFTNAGI
-655 EELIFEENSHLEKID
+655 EELIFEENSHLETI
-670 ALAFQL
+670 ATRAFQI
-676 NKISKVVI
+676 NKISSVVI

-690 IGVQAFHSNQI
+690 ISFKAFSYNEI
-701 ASLTFEAGSVLTTVG
+701 KNLSFEAGSVLTTIA
-716 EQAFSINA
+716 EEAFSLNA
-724 LTTEGLGKLPSTLTS
+724 LTTEGLGKLPNTLTS
-739 LATNAFLRN
+739 LGTNAFKEN
-748 PGLTQITL
+748 AELTQITL

-766 DGGTA
+766 DGGTV
-771 DVYYGNDKLAKIVY
+771 DVYYGRKFAKIVY

>member
-15 VCVLVFIAVG
+15 ACVLVFIAVG

-31 AIKVGVEGTLNGVW
+31 AIKVGLEGTLNGVW

-187 SYNASGVITKYDYS
+187 SYNTSGVITKYDYS

-228 DNTKPLQSINMENAS
+228 DNTRPLQSINMENAS

-269 QMAFFNCPLTTINLP
+269 QKAFFNCPLTTINLP
-284 GTVEKIGNYAFKGT
+284 DTVEKIGNYAFKGT

-314 VRAFASLK
+314 IGAFDSLK

-356 LTTIGDYAFS
+356 LTTIG
-366 GTSLSGS
+366 
-373 LYLPNSLKTIGVR
+373 
-386 AFASLKLTGT
+386 
-396 LTIPDSVTT
+396 
-405 ISSEAFYNNKFTKLV
+405 
-420 IGQNSSLTTIGNNA
+420 NNA

-446 PKSLTTVGYNAFRA
+446 PKLVATVGYNAFRA
-460 NSISKLALNYGL
+460 NSIPKLALNYGL

-496 KIDTQAFNSN
+496 KIDTQAFRKN

-528 QNKISNAIMM
+528 GNKISNAIMM

-565 ATVIERNAFSAQS
+565 ATVIERNAFSDQAK
-578 NSIKGKLEIPA
+578 SIKGTLEIPA
-589 SVTSIDF
+589 SVTSINF
-596 WAFTRALNV
+596 WAFTGALNV
-605 ESLTFGENSKLT
+605 ESLTFGENSKLI

-638 VSINW
+638 VTIGS
-643 GGQRGSFTQAGI
+643 GGQGGAFTNAGI
-655 EELIFEENSHLEKID
+655 EELIFEENSHLETI
-670 ALAFQL
+670 ATRAFQI
-676 NKISKVVI
+676 NKISSVVI

-690 IGVQAFHSNQI
+690 IGNQAFGNNTIKNLS
-701 ASLTFEAGSVLTTVG
+701 FEAGSVLTTVG
-716 EQAFSINA
+716 EQAFSMNA
-724 LTTEGLGKLPSTLTS
+724 LTTEGLGKFPSTLTS
-739 LATNAFLRN
+739 LGTNAFSGN
-748 PGLTQITL
+748 SGLTQITL

-766 DGGTA
+766 DGGTV
-771 DVYYGNDKLAKIVY
+771 DVYYGKLAKIVY